1 MKESLGLSISNNI
14 IRYAKIR
21 GNSKELRIEKI
32 GLKFYNGNPK
42 IAINEIIEE
51 TNSEKAIINT
61 NTIDENYYYS
71 TPIIENNDK
80 IINRKIDTEFE
91 NFCISRKFSKDLTIG
106 KNLFHNEF
114 NKILGMHIYDS
125 KNNLI
130 NIYRIF
136 EPNQIKSIYPIATI
150 IKNLTKIN
158 ENENVIIV
166 NLEEHITIT
175 TIVNQQIHTI
185 LKMNFAMLEVLKEIR
200 SEQESFINTYNSLK
214 QTTIF
219 VKETKKNDKENSKKL
234 TKVIPLL
241 YNIAERITKIKTHYG
256 RIAKIYLTGFGANIQ
271 NIELYFGQLFSDVKI
286 ELLKPYFISPQIN
299 TKEYVEYNSAIS
311 LAFQEFKGQIEE
323 LNFASKEIKSD
334 FKNIVKQNDL
344 QKKDNKKEITQ
355 QNRYIKKYKINIII
369 DLLTIIIILLIYISG
384 NQLLQNKLNYKKAQ
398 VEEISKYILEQ
409 NKKAKLDEVA
419 LDNKSSEYLGAKI
432 NSEITEEKASN
443 KQLNSLLNQLS
454 YNLPKEVKLIEIK
467 GKSIENE
474 NGKHIS
480 IIVKS
485 NKSED
490 ILKFKKTLEDKKALD
505 NIKSTEEKQQD
516 GMIQAVIEG
525 DLK

>member
-1 MKESLGLSISNNI
+1 M
-14 IRYAKIR
+14 
-21 GNSKELRIEKI
+21 
-32 GLKFYNGNPK
+32 
-42 IAINEIIEE
+42 
-51 TNSEKAIINT
+51 
-61 NTIDENYYYS
+61 
-71 TPIIENNDK
+71 
-80 IINRKIDTEFE
+80 
-91 NFCISRKFSKDLTIG
+91 
-106 KNLFHNEF
+106 
-114 NKILGMHIYDS
+114 
-125 KNNLI
+125 
-130 NIYRIF
+130 IYR
-136 EPNQIKSIYPIATI
+136 K
-150 IKNLTKIN
+150 
-158 ENENVIIV
+158 
-166 NLEEHITIT
+166 
-175 TIVNQQIHTI
+175 
-185 LKMNFAMLEVLKEIR
+185 
-200 SEQESFINTYNSLK
+200 
-214 QTTIF
+214 
-219 VKETKKNDKENSKKL
+219 
-234 TKVIPLL
+234 
-241 YNIAERITKIKTHYG
+241 
-256 RIAKIYLTGFGANIQ
+256 
-271 NIELYFGQLFSDVKI
+271 LFSDVKI

-323 LNFASKEIKSD
+323 LNFASKEIESD

-369 DLLTIIIILLIYISG
+369 DLLTIIILLLIYISG